1 MNGNSILLG
10 RYIRICFLC
19 QLRELGAFTE
29 KNAWMYKLGIV
40 LFSVLFY
47 IPKFFEV
54 RWESTDVSFNTTH
67 MCAEVIMR
75 SLGGGGGGGGGGGN
89 STVLTTFFRFFAP
102 PSPTNGTTTAEE
114 GDPTEDAQDD
124 IEALLVIDLVS
135 FVCWRRVIN
144 YPKKVD
150 ERLDLLNFLWL
161 SGELFYFGISFPPP
175 LSTCS

>member
-1 MNGNSILLG
+1 MDGNSILLG

-75 SLGGGGGGGGGGGN
+75 SLGGGGGGGGGEN

-102 PSPTNGTTTAEE
+102 PSPTNGTTTTEE
-114 GDPTEDAQDD
+114 GDSTEVVEND

-135 FVCWRRVIN
+135 FVCWRVMI
-144 YPKKVD
+144 PKRWMKG
-150 ERLDLLNFLWL
+150 LTSLTF
-161 SGELFYFGISFPPP
+161 FGCAESCSISVFHFRRR
-175 LSTCS
+175 